1 MCLVVQ
7 FFQCKICFLVQKNT
21 SVNTFF
27 FFNFLFDFYKIRPE
41 KCNLYTEFSYKIYV
55 LQYQFQH
62 VLIMCYSNCVGGEKQ
77 HKV

>member
-1 MCLVVQ
+1 MSR
-7 FFQCKICFLVQKNT
+7 KYSI
-21 SVNTFF
+21 
-27 FFNFLFDFYKIRPE
+27 
-41 KCNLYTEFSYKIYV
+41 LYTEFSYKINV